1 MDNIPA
7 EVLLFFQKLPFSKQQ
22 ELIQKLTQESAK
34 NNPTTLLAAMCQKK
48 FKQNPLFGKPS
59 VIGPKDGPTI
69 AIELTLPGGK
79 KFNGTGDNQILAKA
93 DASEQALKY
102 LQQ

>member
-1 MDNIPA
+1 MDTVA
-7 EVLLFFQKLPFSKQQ
+7 EIKKLFDKLPFSKQQ
-22 ELIQKLTQESAK
+22 GLIQKLTQESAK

-69 AIELTLPGGK
+69 AIELTLPDGK
-79 KFNGTGDNQILAKA
+79 KFNGTGGNQMLAKA

-102 LQQ
+102 LQQQ